1 MEREREKRTGKGERG
16 RERERELENGKRRE
30 DFVREKER
38 LHVIGLL
45 PMYLL

>member
-1 MEREREKRTGKGERG
+1 MERERRERG
-16 RERERELENGKRRE
+16 KERGNYLKRERENGKRRE

>member
-1 MEREREKRTGKGERG
+1 MEREREENGERRG
-16 RERERELENGKRRE
+16 GKRERERENGKRRD

>member
-1 MEREREKRTGKGERG
+1 MEREKRRERG
-16 RERERELENGKRRE
+16 KERERKRENGKRRE

>member
-1 MEREREKRTGKGERG
+1 MERERRERG
-16 RERERELENGKRRE
+16 KEREGKRERENGKRRE

>member
-1 MEREREKRTGKGERG
+1 MEREREKRTGKGER
-16 RERERELENGKRRE
+16 ERERENGKRRE

>member
-1 MEREREKRTGKGERG
+1 MEREREKRTGKGEREG
-16 RERERELENGKRRE
+16 KRKRENGKRRD